1 MFDEQRNFSFCNIKK
16 VGKFYCVRCFFYI
29 IIILTVQTALNFKFF
44 IGTYFTT
51 KRNGGEEMNK
61 NKKEYIP
68 ADVTLIEF
76 DKNDVITTSSWG
88 LPYVDPNENAWV

>member
-1 MFDEQRNFSFCNIKK
+1 
-16 VGKFYCVRCFFYI
+16 
-29 IIILTVQTALNFKFF
+29 
-44 IGTYFTT
+44 
-51 KRNGGEEMNK
+51 MNK